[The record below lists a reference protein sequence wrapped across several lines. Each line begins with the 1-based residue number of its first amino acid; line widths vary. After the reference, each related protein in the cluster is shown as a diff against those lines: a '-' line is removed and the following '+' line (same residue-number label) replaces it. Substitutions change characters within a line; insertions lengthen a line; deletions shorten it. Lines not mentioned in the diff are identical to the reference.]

1 MPFGD
6 DFPYKNH
13 DSRVRSQWG
22 RYNFPRY
29 IKHWCQ
35 KTCISCPGW
44 MCQQTTC
51 SLPWLSQLD
60 RTAKR
65 HFQKSQALQQYSTM
79 SNKKL
84 DEISPYFSWYLR
96 SNNMFHIIH
105 FTPGCEKYR
114 SFPFIVRG
122 PALLLAMLRT
132 FCTKAW
138 AMEHDP
144 PKLPRWSIYIYH
156 IHISTFLLIYIYTM
170 LTFIYSRSKC
180 ICQAYMYTIYTY
192 IYMCVFNRLE
202 QT

>member
-1 MPFGD
+1 MGQETYFFVDETYIWVNYNISLTWIVRPFGD

-114 SFPFIVRG
+114 SFHSSSEARPCSWRCFEPSVPRPG
-122 PALLLAMLRT
+122 PWSMI
-132 FCTKAW
+132 
-138 AMEHDP
+138 
-144 PKLPRWSIYIYH
+144 LPS
-156 IHISTFLLIYIYTM
+156 FLDGV
-170 LTFIYSRSKC
+170 
-180 ICQAYMYTIYTY
+180 YTY
-192 IYMCVFNRLE
+192 ITYIYLHAY
-202 QT
+202 